1 MLSALITS
9 SSLAIASLLIGF
21 ALFVAWWQFARRTH
35 ALIWAFSF
43 MAAAIGHG
51 VRIVGGPLSGHSDL
65 LAMLACHASVAS
77 FAFLAWGFRLRAAR
91 DNHLTFACWGVATAA
106 LLYCYF
112 IIGGAEGRMLNRII
126 TAAGDAAMVGII
138 IVTIR
143 ATSRRALALR
153 FLFAGYGA
161 YICSVAIAA
170 WLARDGGLIGGP
182 MFFAV
187 LSIGTPTG
195 MIATGLLTLLIVAAD
210 LAEDLRRQAIA
221 DPLTGLLNRRGLEQQ
236 VAPVFAS
243 GRAVRRPL
251 VVVLA
256 DIDHFKS
263 INDRLGHAAGD
274 AVIRA
279 FAAHLHSAGRKGDL
293 VARIG
298 GEEFAMVLPGREI
311 HEAVALV
318 EDLREGVPA
327 ALSGIASAD
336 AVTASFGI
344 ALVGD
349 GETFEATLGRADSA
363 LYRSKK
369 AGRNAVTLEPQ
380 PELARAV

>member
-21 ALFVAWWQFARRTH
+21 ALFVAWWQFGRKTH

-51 VRIVGGPLSGHSDL
+51 TRIIGGPLSGHSDL
-65 LAMLACHASVAS
+65 LAMLACHASIAS
-77 FAFLAWGFRLRAAR
+77 FAFLAWGFRLRAGR
-91 DNHLTFACWGVATAA
+91 GNRLTFAFWGMAVLA
-106 LLYCYF
+106 LLFCYF
-112 IIGGAEGRMLNRII
+112 IISGAEGRMLNRII
-126 TAAGDAAMVGII
+126 TAVGDAAMVA
-138 IVTIR
+138 VMVATIR
-143 ATSRRALALR
+143 STSRRAKALR
-153 FLFAGYGA
+153 ALFVIYGA

-170 WLARDGGLIGGP
+170 FLARDGGVIGGP
-182 MFFAV
+182 VFFAV

-195 MIATGLLTLLIVAAD
+195 MIGTGLLTLLIVAAD

-221 DPLTGLLNRRGLEQQ
+221 DPLTGLLNRRGLEQR
-236 VAPVFAS
+236 VAVLLAPRRV
-243 GRAVRRPL
+243 VRPPL

-279 FAAHLHSAGRKGDL
+279 FAKHLHSIGRKGDL

-298 GEEFAMVLPGREI
+298 GEEFALVLPGRDI

-318 EDLREGVPA
+318 EGLREGVPA
-327 ALSGIASAD
+327 ALSDIASAGD
-336 AVTASFGI
+336 VTASFGI

-369 AGRNAVTLEPQ
+369 GGRNAVTLEPA
-380 PELARAV
+380 LARGD

>member
-21 ALFVAWWQFARRTH
+21 ALFVAWWQFGRRHH

-51 VRIVGGPLSGHSDL
+51 TRIIGGPLSGHSDL

-77 FAFLAWGFRLRAAR
+77 FAFLAWGFRLRAGR
-91 DNHLTFACWGVATAA
+91 GNRLTLVFWGAATLA
-106 LLYCYF
+106 LLLCYVV
-112 IIGGAEGRMLNRII
+112 IGGAEGRMLNRIV
-126 TAAGDAAMVGII
+126 TAVGDAAMVAII
-138 IVTIR
+138 IATISGNNR
-143 ATSRRALALR
+143 LSNTVRG
-153 FLFAGYGA
+153 LFVVYGA
-161 YICSVAIAA
+161 YICCVAIAA
-170 WLARDGGLIGGP
+170 WLARDGGVIGSP
-182 MFFAV
+182 VFFAV

-210 LAEDLRRQAIA
+210 LAEELRRQAIA

-236 VAPVFAS
+236 VAPVFGA
-243 GRAVRRPL
+243 GHTTRRPL

-274 AVIRA
+274 AVLKA
-279 FAAHLHSAGRKGDL
+279 FAAHLHSIGRKGDL

-298 GEEFAMVLPGREI
+298 GEEFALVLPGREI

-318 EDLREGVPA
+318 EELRAGVPA

-336 AVTASFGI
+336 DVTASFGI

-349 GETFEATLGRADSA
+349 GETFENTLGRADTA

-369 AGRNAVTLEPQ
+369 GGRNAVTLEPQ

>member
-1 MLSALITS
+1 MFSAIVTS

-21 ALFVAWWQFARRTH
+21 ALFVAWWQFGRRTH

-43 MAAAIGHG
+43 WAAAFGHG
-51 VRIVGGPLSGHSDL
+51 LRIIGGPLSGHSDF

-77 FAFLAWGFRLRAAR
+77 FAFLAWGFRLRAGRGNRVTSA
-91 DNHLTFACWGVATAA
+91 FWVIATLA

-112 IIGGAEGRMLNRII
+112 VIGGAEGRMLNRII

-138 IVTIR
+138 IATIKSSSR
-143 ATSRRALALR
+143 SATTLR
-153 FLFAGYGA
+153 WLFLVYAA
-161 YICSVAIAA
+161 YISTVGIAA
-170 WLARDGGLIGGP
+170 WLARDGGTITSP
-182 MFFAV
+182 VFFAV

-243 GRAVRRPL
+243 GRAVSRPL

-274 AVIRA
+274 AVLKA
-279 FAAHLHSAGRKGDL
+279 FAAHLQAAGRKGDL
-293 VARIG
+293 VARVG
-298 GEEFAMVLPGREI
+298 GEEFAIVLPGLDI
-311 HEAVALV
+311 HQAVALV
-318 EDLREGVPA
+318 EEVRRGVPE
-327 ALSGIASAD
+327 ALSEVASSD
-336 AVTASFGI
+336 RVTASFGI
-344 ALVGD
+344 ALVAD
-349 GETFEATLGRADSA
+349 GEAFENTLGRADSA

-369 AGRNAVTLEPQ
+369 GGRNAVTLEP
-380 PELARAV
+380 PSF

>member
-21 ALFVAWWQFARRTH
+21 ALFVAWWQFGRRIH

-43 MAAAIGHG
+43 MAATIGHG
-51 VRIVGGPLSGHSDL
+51 ARIIGGPLSGHNDL

-77 FAFLAWGFRLRAAR
+77 FAFLAWGFGLRAGR
-91 DNHLTFACWGVATAA
+91 DNRLTFAFWGVATLA
-106 LLYCYF
+106 LLLCYF
-112 IIGGAEGRMLNRII
+112 MIGGAEGRMLNRII
-126 TAAGDAAMVGII
+126 TAGADAAMVAI
-138 IVTIR
+138 IVATIK
-143 ATSRRALALR
+143 AASRRALMLR
-153 FLFAGYGA
+153 FLFVGYGA
-161 YICSVAIAA
+161 YICSVAATA
-170 WLARDGGLIGGP
+170 WLARDGGMIGGP
-182 MFFAV
+182 VFFAV

-210 LAEDLRRQAIA
+210 LAEELRRQAIA

-236 VAPVFAS
+236 VAPIFAS
-243 GRAVRRPL
+243 SRAVRRPL

-263 INDRLGHAAGD
+263 INDQLGHAAGD

-279 FAAHLHSAGRKGDL
+279 FAAHLHSIGRKGDL

-298 GEEFAMVLPGREI
+298 GEEFALVLPGREV

-318 EDLREGVPA
+318 ESLREGVPA
-327 ALSGIASAD
+327 ALRGIASAD
-336 AVTASFGI
+336 RITASFGI
-344 ALVGD
+344 ALVSD
-349 GETFEATLGRADSA
+349 GETFEVTLGRADTA

-369 AGRNAVTLEPQ
+369 GGRNAVTLEPP

>member
-21 ALFVAWWQFARRTH
+21 ALFVAWWQFGRKTH
-35 ALIWAFSF
+35 ALIWACSF

-51 VRIVGGPLSGHSDL
+51 TRIIGGPLSGHSDL

-77 FAFLAWGFRLRAAR
+77 FAFLAWGFRLRAGR
-91 DNHLTFACWGVATAA
+91 DNRLTFAFWGLATLA
-106 LLYCYF
+106 LLFCYF
-112 IIGGAEGRMLNRII
+112 VIGGAEGRMLNRII
-126 TAAGDAAMVGII
+126 TAAADAAMVAV
-138 IVTIR
+138 IVATIR
-143 ATSRRALALR
+143 STSRRAKALR
-153 FLFAGYGA
+153 FLFVVYGA

-170 WLARDGGLIGGP
+170 LLARDGGVIGGP
-182 MFFAV
+182 VFFAV

-221 DPLTGLLNRRGLEQQ
+221 DPLTGLLNRRGLEQR
-236 VAPVFAS
+236 VAVLLAP
-243 GRAVRRPL
+243 RRVVHPPL

-279 FAAHLHSAGRKGDL
+279 FATHLQMAVQPQDL

-298 GEEFAMVLPGREI
+298 GEEFALVLPGRDI
-311 HEAVALV
+311 HEAVAMI
-318 EDLREGVPA
+318 ETMRAGVPQVLRTLVPA
-327 ALSGIASAD
+327 GD
-336 AVTASFGI
+336 VTASFGI

-349 GETFEATLGRADSA
+349 GETFDATLGRADSA

-369 AGRNAVTLEPQ
+369 GGRNAVTLEPQ
-380 PELARAV
+380 PVLARAV